1 MKQPVCEGFKM
12 DIESFIPAWIL
23 LLSQHHTIGMDFTH
37 IMQCVMWPMVS
48 IEHSVCE
55 LPFIYHI
62 DLCALVQSIRLSKVC
77 VCVLGE
83 GWKSIMRSYISSS
96 NQMSTK
102 PTNIYWHF
110 PVNRSDFCSFPTE
123 FGYALFSV
131 FVVCSVCELSE
142 CMFFMISFLTSF
154 ISHLTE
160 KTPTLHHLVSAFVNK
175 SFWRKN
181 YRL

>member
-1 MKQPVCEGFKM
+1 MSILMKQPVCEGFKM

-77 VCVLGE
+77 VGRGLKE
-83 GWKSIMRSYISSS
+83 HYSLIYFLFES
-96 NQMSTK
+96 NEHETDE
-102 PTNIYWHF
+102 YLLAF
-110 PVNRSDFCSFPTE
+110 P
-123 FGYALFSV
+123 
-131 FVVCSVCELSE
+131 SE
-142 CMFFMISFLTSF
+142 
-154 ISHLTE
+154 
-160 KTPTLHHLVSAFVNK
+160 
-175 SFWRKN
+175 
-181 YRL
+181 